1 MMMLRRMM
9 VHRPLIQQISGFVIS
24 TAIGTLLFFIVFDL
38 VFSWFQTWVMFS
50 SKPES
55 AFPYAYALAYLL
67 SVVWQHALNRKLIP
81 SNAIEPFIPSL
92 VKAYVIYSVSLLSSC
107 LLGLILVPLLQLGPN
122 AAALLTLGSS
132 GLINFV
138 LISQAKHLSRL
149 MFSSKKK
156 ERDSFV

>member
-1 MMMLRRMM
+1 
-9 VHRPLIQQISGFVIS
+9 
-24 TAIGTLLFFIVFDL
+24 
-38 VFSWFQTWVMFS
+38 
-50 SKPES
+50 
-55 AFPYAYALAYLL
+55 
-67 SVVWQHALNRKLIP
+67 
-81 SNAIEPFIPSL
+81 

-156 ERDSFV
+156 ERDSVV